1 MATDMQ
7 TDNTRVS
14 IAVHKFSSCDGC
26 QLAFLNSV
34 NALLQLHE
42 WIDIRHFA
50 EAGPCDPEARV
61 NIAFV
66 EGSIS
71 TAKDEQRIQLVRD
84 NCDFLV
90 SIGAC
95 ATAGGLQA
103 LRNMASHDAWRK
115 AIYASPEYI
124 RSLDTSTPV
133 SDHVK
138 VNYELWGCPISSH
151 QLLQSIQAW
160 LLGGKPE
167 AEFDSVCSECK
178 QRGNVCVMV
187 SQQLPCMGP
196 VTRAGCGAICP
207 SLNRDCYGCFG
218 PAHLSNTRSLAKQFE
233 RNGSAK
239 KDIAN
244 RFLSINNQSP
254 TFKSA
259 GLKYSDE

>member
-1 MATDMQ
+1 MESPGKKIT
-7 TDNTRVS
+7 

-34 NALLQLHE
+34 NAILQLGE

-50 EAGPCDPEARV
+50 EAGPCNTEAKV
-61 NIAFV
+61 DIAFI

-71 TAKDEQRIQLVRD
+71 TAMDIERIKIIRENSQ
-84 NCDFLV
+84 FLV

-95 ATAGGLQA
+95 ATSGGLQA

-115 AIYASPEYI
+115 AIYTSPEYI
-124 RSLDTSTPV
+124 RSLDNSTPI
-133 SDHVK
+133 SAHIK
-138 VNYELWGCPISSH
+138 VDYELWGCPVNSE

-167 AEFDSVCSECK
+167 PEFDSVCVECK
-178 QRGNVCVMV
+178 KKNNVCVMV
-187 SQQLPCMGP
+187 TQQRPCLGP

-218 PAHLSNTRSLAKQFE
+218 PAHLDNTESLARQFQAY
-233 RNGSAK
+233 GHST

-244 RFLSINNQSP
+244 RFLHINNQAG
-254 TFKSA
+254 TFKTI
-259 GLKYSDE
+259 GLSYKQTDEQ